1 VAGRESEL
9 RVAGGADVPHRT
21 LEFPDGI
28 AIIGA
33 ADEPESF
40 RQYYFD
46 SRGVHRIY
54 EVTLADGV
62 WMLWRDAPDPFPQ
75 RYTGTFSD
83 EGKTITGR
91 WEKAEDGSTWET
103 DFDLSYRRVG

>member
-1 VAGRESEL
+1 MGPNK
-9 RVAGGADVPHRT
+9 RVTCP
-21 LEFPDGI
+21 GI

-54 EVTLADGV
+54 EMTLADGG
-62 WMLWRDAPDPFPQ
+62 WMLWRDRA
-75 RYTGTFSD
+75 
-83 EGKTITGR
+83 
-91 WEKAEDGSTWET
+91 GSIPAA
-103 DFDLSYRRVG
+103 LHGYL